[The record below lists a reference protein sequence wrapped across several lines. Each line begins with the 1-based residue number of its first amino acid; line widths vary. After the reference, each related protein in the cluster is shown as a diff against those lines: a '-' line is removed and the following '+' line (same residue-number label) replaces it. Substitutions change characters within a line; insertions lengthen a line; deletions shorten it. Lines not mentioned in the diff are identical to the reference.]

1 MKHPVDI
8 FKNVLDLVMINSYQI
23 QKDCKTKPL
32 YQPLISNNFENVWLQ
47 HKLNWKHLLKYKYRI
62 EIEINEHIEIIILK
76 PKTRCQFYC
85 TRTRRCY
92 KCGNRTNEVIQ
103 KCIWYV
109 YVCFTFYCEK
119 TTKKQ
124 ICYIKHKIKF
134 KFSIYPK
141 WFFFTFFERKMCI
154 LYTKII
160 DLGFWKKVQ
169 V

>member
-1 MKHPVDI
+1 MLKSSSWKQKLDANSIVQEQGYVM
-8 FKNVLDLVMINSYQI
+8 NV
-23 QKDCKTKPL
+23 
-32 YQPLISNNFENVWLQ
+32 
-47 HKLNWKHLLKYKYRI
+47 
-62 EIEINEHIEIIILK
+62 EIG
-76 PKTRCQFYC
+76 RM
-85 TRTRRCY
+85 
-92 KCGNRTNEVIQ
+92 EVIQ
-103 KCIWYV
+103 KCIWCG

-119 TTKKQ
+119 ITKKQ

>member
-1 MKHPVDI
+1 MLKSSSWKQKLDVNSI
-8 FKNVLDLVMINSYQI
+8 VQEQGYVMNV
-23 QKDCKTKPL
+23 
-32 YQPLISNNFENVWLQ
+32 
-47 HKLNWKHLLKYKYRI
+47 
-62 EIEINEHIEIIILK
+62 EIG
-76 PKTRCQFYC
+76 RM
-85 TRTRRCY
+85 
-92 KCGNRTNEVIQ
+92 EVIQ
-103 KCIWYV
+103 KCIWCG

-141 WFFFTFFERKMCI
+141 WFFFTFFEREMCGKHA
-154 LYTKII
+154 KII